1 MSLIAASAHSQSF
14 VRFGS
19 ITGITKSGEK
29 KTLSYEDDQSLF
41 EVLTKGGIISKAG
54 TCMGNQ
60 SCGKCKVKVV
70 SGKVPAPE
78 DEEKELAGPGARLAC
93 AITCDAGMNGA
104 VFQAL

>member
-1 MSLIAASAHSQSF
+1 MALCAVSTSVTSF

-19 ITGITKSGEK
+19 VVGITKGGEK
-29 KTLSYEDDQSLF
+29 KTLSFEDDQNLF
-41 EVLTKGGIISKAG
+41 EVLTNGGIISKSG
-54 TCMGNQ
+54 TCMGNM

-78 DEEKELAGPGARLAC
+78 DEEKELAGANARLAC
-93 AITCDAGMNGA
+93 AITCDSGINGA